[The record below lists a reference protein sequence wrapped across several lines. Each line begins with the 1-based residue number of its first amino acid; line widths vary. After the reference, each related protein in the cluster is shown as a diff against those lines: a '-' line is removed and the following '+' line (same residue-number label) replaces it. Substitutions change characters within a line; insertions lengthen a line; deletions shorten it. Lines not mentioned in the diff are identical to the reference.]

1 MRQTVESPTQ
11 TSPKHHSVQRQEE
24 ECPVNVSSEYLSLE
38 LNRLLRLV
46 SYVIKIA
53 DTHVFLTVD
62 SKRTRV
68 LTPAFQV
75 MSQS

>member
-11 TSPKHHSVQRQEE
+11 TSPKHHSIQRQEE

-38 LNRLLRLV
+38 LNRLRLV

-75 MSQS
+75 MSHS